1 MNNLE
6 DINILVLGDIML
18 DRYICG
24 NVSRI
29 SPEAPVPVVEVF
41 NEYYNLGGCGNVVRN
56 IRSMGVNCACL
67 AVVGT
72 DKTGQT
78 IINELKNIGSNS
90 MIVQIEGRQSTLKER
105 IVAGHRQI
113 QMLRVDREER
123 TPVNSTLLLRKLT
136 EHKTE
141 NFDAI
146 LISDYDKGVINDIDF
161 IDSLKSIF
169 PKAFIL
175 VDPKPKNIPLYD
187 SVMMITPN
195 EKEFQE
201 IKDRG
206 HLPFVEKHIPY
217 VLETQ
222 GRKGM
227 TLHELYTFEQNS
239 EVIPTEPVEV
249 FNVSGAGDCV
259 LAVMGVCLARG
270 IKVLTAAKIANEC
283 AHYVVTQVGTS
294 VVSENKFIESITK
307 YKSEL

>member
-41 NEYYNLGGCGNVVRN
+41 NEYNNLGGCGNVVRN
-56 IRSMGVNCACL
+56 LRSMGVNCACL

-78 IINELKNIGSNS
+78 IINELKNTGANS

-105 IVAGHRQI
+105 IVAGYRQI

-123 TPVNSTLLLRKLT
+123 TPVNSALLLRKLT

-146 LISDYDKGVINDIDF
+146 LISDYDKGVINDIYF

-169 PKAFIL
+169 PNAFIL

-227 TLHELYTFEQNS
+227 TLHELSGFEYNT
-239 EVIPTEPVEV
+239 EVIPTDPVEV

-259 LAVMGVCLARG
+259 LAVLGVCLSRG
-270 IKVLTAAKIANEC
+270 IKVLTASKIANDC

-294 VVSENKFIESITK
+294 VIPENKFIESITK
-307 YKSEL
+307 YKSDL

>member
-1 MNNLE
+1 MNSLK

-41 NEYYNLGGCGNVVRN
+41 NEYCNLGGCGNVVRN
-56 IRSMGVNCACL
+56 IRSIGVNCSCL
-67 AVVGT
+67 AAVGNDSIGKSIT
-72 DKTGQT
+72 Q
-78 IINELKNIGSNS
+78 ELNNIGARS
-90 MIVQIEGRQSTLKER
+90 MMLEIEGRQSTLKER

-113 QMLRVDREER
+113 QMLRVDREDLA
-123 TPVNSTLLLRKLT
+123 PVNSTLLLRKLT
-136 EHKTE
+136 EYKTE

-146 LISDYDKGVINDIDF
+146 LISDYDKGMINDVIL

-169 PKAFIL
+169 PNAFIL

-206 HLPFVEKHIPY
+206 YLPFVEKHIPY

-239 EVIPTEPVEV
+239 ENIPTDPVEV

-259 LAVMGVCLARG
+259 LAVMGVCLSRG
-270 IKVLTAAKIANEC
+270 IKVLTAAKIANDC

-294 VVSENKFIESITK
+294 VISENKFIESVMK
-307 YKSEL
+307 HKNDL